1 MITLLQA
8 ADHPPPGQETAVT
21 LHGYSLPDNAA
32 ATSAL
37 AAALIA
43 ELPAGSLFTPPPP
56 VRDMDILTWV
66 HRGALRASAP
76 PFPPEDLTDEW
87 LHAVGTTENGAPPLW
102 QALQDSS
109 LIQFHIL
116 PETQDSAPEQS
127 VRPAFTALEDGGFRI
142 LASGFPED
150 DPEDNPEATLIITDG
165 APLALRSRTRLLH
178 AALPCDEGAA
188 YQTTPERALFVLVV
202 EGAARIGETPVRARE
217 AALITGEENLTVI
230 ASAPS
235 VILLVDSPL
244 TPRSLL

>member
-8 ADHPPPGQETAVT
+8 ADRPQGQQTALT
-21 LHGYSLPDNAA
+21 LRSYALPDDTTTTNA
-32 ATSAL
+32 L
-37 AAALIA
+37 VAALVA
-43 ELPAGSLFTPPPP
+43 ELPAGSNFTLPTP

-66 HRGALRASAP
+66 RHGTLRASAP
-76 PFPPEDLTDEW
+76 PFPPEELADNW
-87 LHAVGTTENGAPPLW
+87 LHAVGTAENGAPPLW
-102 QALQDSS
+102 QALQNSS
-109 LIQFHIL
+109 LIQFHLL

-150 DPEDNPEATLIITDG
+150 DPEENPEATLTITDG
-165 APLALRSRTRLLH
+165 APVALRSRTRLLH
-178 AALPCDEGAA
+178 AALPRGEGAA

-202 EGAARIGETPVRARE
+202 EGAVRIGETPMGEQE
-217 AALITGEENLTVI
+217 AALITGEESLTVI

>member
-8 ADHPPPGQETAVT
+8 ADRPQGQQTAPILRAYT
-21 LHGYSLPDNAA
+21 LPDDTTTTNA
-32 ATSAL
+32 L
-37 AAALIA
+37 VAALMA
-43 ELPAGSLFTPPPP
+43 ELPAGSYFTPPPP

-66 HRGALRASAP
+66 RHGALRASAP
-76 PFPPEDLTDEW
+76 PFPPEDLADNW
-87 LHAVGTTENGAPPLW
+87 LHAVGTAENGAPPLW
-102 QALQDSS
+102 QALLDSS
-109 LIQFHIL
+109 LIQFHLL

-150 DPEDNPEATLIITDG
+150 DPEENPEATLTVTDG
-165 APLALRSRTRLLH
+165 APVALRSRTRLLH
-178 AALPCDEGAA
+178 AALPRGEGAA

-202 EGAARIGETPVRARE
+202 EGAVRIGETPVGEQE
-217 AALITGEENLTVI
+217 AALITGEESLTVI

>member
-8 ADHPPPGQETAVT
+8 ADRPQGQQTALT
-21 LHGYSLPDNAA
+21 LRSYALPDDTTTTNA
-32 ATSAL
+32 L
-37 AAALIA
+37 VAALVA
-43 ELPAGSLFTPPPP
+43 ELPAGSTFTPPPP

-66 HRGALRASAP
+66 RHGALRASAP
-76 PFPPEDLTDEW
+76 PFPPEDLAANW
-87 LHAVGTTENGAPPLW
+87 LHAVGTAENGAPPLW
-102 QALQDSS
+102 QALLDSS
-109 LIQFHIL
+109 LIQFHLL

-150 DPEDNPEATLIITDG
+150 DPEENPEATLTITDG
-165 APLALRSRTRLLH
+165 APVALRSRTRLLH
-178 AALPCDEGAA
+178 AALPRGEGAA

-202 EGAARIGETPVRARE
+202 EGDVHIGETPVGEQE
-217 AALITGEENLTVI
+217 AALITGEESLTVI

>member
-8 ADHPPPGQETAVT
+8 ADRPQGQQTALT
-21 LHGYSLPDNAA
+21 LRTYTLPDDTTTTNA
-32 ATSAL
+32 L
-37 AAALIA
+37 VAALMA
-43 ELPAGSLFTPPPP
+43 ELPAGSTFTLPTP

-66 HRGALRASAP
+66 RHGALRASAP
-76 PFPPEDLTDEW
+76 PFPPEELADSW
-87 LHAVGTTENGAPPLW
+87 LHAVGTAENGAPPLW
-102 QALQDSS
+102 QALQNSS
-109 LIQFHIL
+109 LIQFHLL

-127 VRPAFTALEDGGFRI
+127 VRPAFAALEDGGFRI

-150 DPEDNPEATLIITDG
+150 DPEENPEATLTVTDG
-165 APLALRSRTRLLH
+165 APVALRSRTRLLH
-178 AALPCDEGAA
+178 AALPRDEGAA

-202 EGAARIGETPVRARE
+202 EGAVRIDETPVGEQE
-217 AALITGEENLTVI
+217 AALITGEESLTVI

>member
-1 MITLLQA
+1 MITLLQV
-8 ADHPPPGQETAVT
+8 ADGPQGQQTTTTLRTYTLPHDTAT
-21 LHGYSLPDNAA
+21 
-32 ATSAL
+32 TSAL
-37 AAALIA
+37 VAALMA
-43 ELPAGSLFTPPPP
+43 ELPAGGIFTPPPP
-56 VRDMDILTWV
+56 VQDMDILTWV
-66 HRGALRASAP
+66 RHGALRASAP
-76 PFPPEDLTDEW
+76 PFPPEDLTDDW
-87 LHAVGTTENGAPPLW
+87 LHAVGTAENGAPPLW

-116 PETQDSAPEQS
+116 PETQDAAPEQS

-150 DPEDNPEATLIITDG
+150 DPEENPEATLTITDG

-178 AALPCDEGAA
+178 AALPRGEGAA
-188 YQTTPERALFVLVV
+188 YQTTPGRALFVLVV
-202 EGAARIGETPVRARE
+202 EGATHIGETPVRARE

-244 TPRSLL
+244 APRSLL